1 MPAPSEARPPADT
14 RLPRTGDVIAGKYRV
29 DGFIARGGMG
39 AVLSA
44 THQVTGRRLALK
56 WLLCDPAHDA
66 EASHRLVREARAAAR
81 VRHPNVVDVYDIGEH
96 EGALFLVMEL
106 LQGDTLSALLHARG
120 KLDVQT
126 TLELLLPT
134 MHGVEA
140 AHRGRVLHRDLKPSN
155 IFLCRTDDSPEV
167 TPRVLDFGI
176 SKIVTEAGDGE
187 RSLTRTGAALGTPQ
201 YMASE
206 QLVSEDVDERADVYA
221 LGVIAYQ
228 CLSGRLPF
236 QDTNYNAL
244 VLKIAT
250 ATPPALGQLVPGL
263 PPRLGAVVM
272 RAMARD
278 PGARFGNVAELIVA
292 LAPSQRPAARDGRP
306 ARSGRAWVL
315 VAATA
320 ALLAMLAA
328 WVILGEQG
336 PIEPAARAWQPT
348 PIAPAAAPKGVV
360 PTDPG
365 AGAAVQSAVA
375 AAAPETPAAEAEP
388 AARDTPAARAPS
400 ATSDMRRRRP
410 TTQAAGPPTVKER
423 DASGA
428 LETPEG
434 PVPIS
439 PEQF

>member
-1 MPAPSEARPPADT
+1 
-14 RLPRTGDVIAGKYRV
+14 
-29 DGFIARGGMG
+29 
-39 AVLSA
+39 
-44 THQVTGRRLALK
+44 
-56 WLLCDPAHDA
+56 
-66 EASHRLVREARAAAR
+66 
-81 VRHPNVVDVYDIGEH
+81 
-96 EGALFLVMEL
+96 LFLVMEL

-278 PGARFGNVAELIVA
+278 PGARFGNVAELIEA
-292 LAPSQRPAARDGRP
+292 LAPFQLQAAREGRP